1 MQRADGNIRPLFSN
15 ARDCHRRHIMTLVE
29 DTWERE
35 SQNAAPGT
43 TLNQDMRHARSAFGQ
58 NTSSFEALDIVAAVL
73 ATAMLL
79 GPLMAT
85 TVGW

>member
-1 MQRADGNIRPLFSN
+1 MQWADGNIRPLFFD

-43 TLNQDMRHARSAFGQ
+43 TLSQDTRHARSGFGQ

-79 GPLMAT
+79 GPLTAT

>member
-1 MQRADGNIRPLFSN
+1 
-15 ARDCHRRHIMTLVE
+15 MTLVE

-35 SQNAAPGT
+35 SQNAAPST
-43 TLNQDMRHARSAFGQ
+43 TLSQDTRHARFGFGQ
-58 NTSSFEALDIVAAVL
+58 NTRSFEALDIVAAVL

-79 GPLMAT
+79 GPLIAT